1 MPTLIGELL
10 IDQSSKYTVNMNEY
24 LSEIAYYYTY
34 VYIVK
39 LFRGE
44 DHVVVITLV
53 MYGLLVH
60 VRR

>member
-10 IDQSSKYTVNMNEY
+10 IDQSSKYAVNMNEY
-24 LSEIAYYYTY
+24 LSEIAYYYKY
-34 VYIVK
+34 LYIVK
-39 LFRGE
+39 LFRGKNP
-44 DHVVVITLV
+44 VVVITLV